1 MFRVAIFID
10 GGYMDK
16 VLRNE
21 FGGVKISYDRLACEI
36 ACLIRPDLDVLRT
49 YYYHCLPHKSHPPTK
64 RESKRFGAMQSFLE
78 SLDRLPRFEV
88 REGRLA
94 RRGPDKQGCY
104 HFEQK
109 MVDVLLSVDLVR
121 LSTGGQISHAA
132 LVAGDSDFVP
142 AVQAARNAG
151 VSMWLFHGERYHNEL
166 WKLADE
172 RIRISPELI
181 EKVRW
186 IGYGAA

>member
-1 MFRVAIFID
+1 
-10 GGYMDK
+10 
-16 VLRNE
+16 
-21 FGGVKISYDRLACEI
+21 
-36 ACLIRPDLDVLRT
+36 
-49 YYYHCLPHKSHPPTK
+49 
-64 RESKRFGAMQSFLE
+64 
-78 SLDRLPRFEV
+78 
-88 REGRLA
+88 
-94 RRGPDKQGCY
+94 
-104 HFEQK
+104 